1 LVLFAWIRVTPH
13 NKRENTRSMTDNPS
27 VVIHFKEVEQDEPLR
42 ESIQKKSQRLGKE
55 FNEVSRI
62 EISLEP
68 NGAGFIAHGHVTG
81 TGTDI
86 ATQVEASELAPAV
99 DSVFNKVER
108 QLRKLHDKRIF
119 VQRREA
125 QRAPP
130 KREKAT

>member
-1 LVLFAWIRVTPH
+1 
-13 NKRENTRSMTDNPS
+13 MTDNPS

-42 ESIQKKSQRLGKE
+42 ESIQKKSQHLGDE
-55 FNEVSRI
+55 FPEVSKI

-68 NGAGFIAHGHVTG
+68 NGVGFIAHGHVTG
-81 TGTDI
+81 KGTDI
-86 ATQVEASELAPAV
+86 VTQVEASELAPAV

-119 VQRREA
+119 AQRREA

-130 KREKAT
+130 KRAKAT